1 MNSTESLFNTTLGGT
16 KNPIAEPNWLPNTPI
31 DVAVAISDGPNLFF
45 IKINKYQLILKWY
58 S

>member
-1 MNSTESLFNTTLGGT
+1 MNSTESLFKTTLGGT

-45 IKINKYQLILKWY
+45 HHNKY
-58 S
+58 